1 MKKTGHSKLESGFQ
15 KDVLNFLRKEVG
27 GHWIKIHVSSYQLEG
42 EPDIVGVK
50 DGHFYAFELKQGSYQ
65 PTPLQLHKLDLIN
78 KNGGT
83 AKVIRTLEELRECLG
98 LTDIS

>member
-1 MKKTGHSKLESGFQ
+1 MMKPGLSKKESDFQ
-15 KDVLNFLRKEVG
+15 KDVLQYLRKEVG

-78 KNGGT
+78 KSGGT
-83 AKVIRTLEELRECLG
+83 AKVIRSLEEVRECFELKC
-98 LTDIS
+98 I